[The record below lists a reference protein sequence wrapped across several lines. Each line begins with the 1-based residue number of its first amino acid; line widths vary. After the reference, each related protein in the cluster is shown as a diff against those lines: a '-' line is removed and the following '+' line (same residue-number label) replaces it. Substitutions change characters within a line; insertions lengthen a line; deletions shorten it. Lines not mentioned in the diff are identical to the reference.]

1 MLCKSQVQSGIRSHN
16 NIRGD
21 NNSLRQPLRKIV
33 LSYIHVLRASIKI
46 SAHYDWKNELLVSIK
61 QAAFFKYMHLMVQ
74 FI

>member
-1 MLCKSQVQSGIRSHN
+1 MLCKSQEQSGIRSHN

-46 SAHYDWKNELLVSIK
+46 SAHYDWKNEFLVSIK